1 VVSAVLT
8 RLCNTADN
16 SEHRQ
21 HREQLAQAE
30 HQSPWHFFF
39 LNDNRIHKLK
49 GSMKII
55 KAKQNQLMLGVEPF

>member
-8 RLCNTADN
+8 RLGNTANN

-30 HQSPWHFFF
+30 HQSPWHLFFF
-39 LNDNRIHKLK
+39 NDNRIHKLK
-49 GSMKII
+49 GSVKII
-55 KAKQNQLMLGVEPF
+55 KAKENQLVLRVDLF